1 VIRFFANHPTAANL
15 LMLGLI
21 VIGLMAAPSVKRETF
36 PDIPPDE
43 VQVQVPYPGASADEV
58 ENAICQRIEEAV
70 DGIAGVEEM
79 RCESREGLATAIVKM
94 NEGGD
99 FDHLLDDVKT
109 EVEAIDNFPK
119 TIEKPIIKQLGRTDF
134 VVSVAVFGPMSTP
147 DLKAYAEQ
155 LKDRLQAVDEVSQV
169 NVKGFSDHQIRIQI
183 PALTLRQY
191 GLSVAQVADVI
202 ERQSVD
208 LPAGAI
214 KTQAQDVL
222 VRFLDER
229 RAVREFLDLVVVGG
243 GAGAEIRLGDIATI
257 TDRFELDEDK
267 IIFDGQRAA
276 LLEVVKTRSED
287 TLSVVDAVTRFIDQE
302 RRQAPPQMVFALTQN
317 ISSIVR
323 DRLTMLLRNG
333 GQGLVLVFLTLW
345 LFFSFRY
352 SFWVAAGL
360 PISFLG
366 TIFVMS
372 VIGYSFDMITM
383 VGLLIAIGLLMDDA
397 IVLAENIASHVKQG
411 KSPIEAAIDGARQVT
426 PGVIASFLTTVCVFG
441 SLIFLKGTIGNI
453 LKVLPVVLIITLAVS
468 LIEAFLILPHH
479 LGHSLRHDAKKNP
492 SPFRLRFEAFFE
504 WVRERV
510 VGRLVDVSVEW
521 RYLSL
526 GIVVGLLFLSV
537 SVIASGH
544 LKFLAFPEIDGDV
557 IEARILLPQGTPLK
571 RTEAVVARVTA
582 ALDRVNAEFTPH
594 QPDNQSLVR
603 HVNVQFNTNKD
614 ANETGAHVATIS
626 IDLLNA
632 ETRNA
637 RLDDILNR
645 WREETGDIADVV
657 AVNFVEFQHGP
668 AGRAIDIRLHGP
680 DLNDLKAAS
689 TELLAWLGSYRGV
702 LDLTDDLRPGK
713 PEVRLRLSE
722 GAVALGLDASA
733 IAHQLRS
740 AYFGQTA
747 GEIQVG
753 SESYEIDVRLSDLD
767 QNSLAD
773 LEYFTVTLNGGKQV
787 PLSAVAVLQSGRGW
801 ARINRINGRRTVTIL
816 GELNT
821 ERANINEI
829 MRHMKSNFLGGFI
842 SRHPNITMSLEGQI
856 KEGGETGQSI
866 IRGFMLGLIGVFLLL
881 SFQFRSYIE
890 PIVVLAAIPLGFI
903 GVIWGHVV
911 MGLDL
916 SMPSILGFASLSGV
930 VVNDSILLVHFVKI
944 RRAEGMS
951 THDAACR
958 ASRERFR
965 AVLLTSLTTIAG
977 LLPLLTETSLQ
988 AQVLIPLVTSLGFGL
1003 MASTLL
1009 VLFIVPVLYT
1019 ILDDFGLSAGP
1030 MPAPRPA

>member
-1 VIRFFANHPTAANL
+1 MIRFFVHHPTAANL

-43 VQVQVPYPGASADEV
+43 IQVLVPYPGANADEV
-58 ENAICQRIEEAV
+58 ENAICRRIEEAV
-70 DGIAGVEEM
+70 DGITDVEEI
-79 RCESREGLATAIVKM
+79 RCESREGLATAVIKM
-94 NEGGD
+94 IDGGD
-99 FDHLLDDVKT
+99 FDHLLDDIKT
-109 EVEAIDNFPK
+109 DVEAIDNFPD

-155 LKDRLQAVDEVSQV
+155 LKDRLQAVDNVSQV

-183 PALTLRQY
+183 PALVLRQY
-191 GLSVAQVADVI
+191 GLSMAQIASVI

-214 KTQAQDVL
+214 KTKAQDIL
-222 VRFLDER
+222 IRFLDKR
-229 RAVREFLDLVVVGG
+229 RAVREFQNLVVVGG
-243 GAGAEIRLGDIATI
+243 GTGAEIRLGDIATI
-257 TDRFELDEDK
+257 TDRFELDEEK
-267 IIFDGQRAA
+267 IVFDGRRAA
-276 LLEVVKTRSED
+276 ILEVVKTQSED
-287 TLSVVDAVTRFIDQE
+287 TLSVVDAVTRFIEKE
-302 RRQAPPQMVFALTQN
+302 RRRAPPEVMFILTQN

-333 GQGLVLVFLTLW
+333 AQGLVLVFLTLW

-360 PISFLG
+360 PVSFLG

-411 KSPIEAAIDGARQVT
+411 KSPIDAAIDGTRQVA
-426 PGVIASFLTTVCVFG
+426 PGVIASFLTTICIFG
-441 SLIFLKGTIGNI
+441 SLVFLKGTIGVL
-453 LKVLPVVLIITLAVS
+453 LKVLPVVLIVTLAVS

-479 LGHSLRHDAKKNP
+479 LGHSLRHTEKKKP
-492 SPFRLRFEAFFE
+492 SPFRLKFEAFID

-510 VGRLVDVSVEW
+510 VGRLVDKAVEW

-526 GIVVGLLFLSV
+526 GIVVGVFFLSI

-557 IEARILLPQGTPLK
+557 IEARILLPQGTPLE
-571 RTEAVVARVTA
+571 RTEAVVERVTA
-582 ALDRVNAEFTPH
+582 ALDRVNAELTPR
-594 QPDNQSLVR
+594 QPDHQALIR
-603 HVNVQFNTNKD
+603 HINVQFNTNKD

-626 IDLLNA
+626 VDLLSA
-632 ETRNA
+632 EIRNA
-637 RLDDILNR
+637 RLDDILNL
-645 WREETGDIADVV
+645 WRRETGDIADVV
-657 AVNFVEFQHGP
+657 AINFVEFQHGP

-680 DLNDLKAAS
+680 NLDELKAAS
-689 TELLAWLGSYRGV
+689 TELQAWLGSYRGV

-722 GAVALGLDASA
+722 GAVALGLDASD

-753 SESYEIDVRLSDLD
+753 SESYEIDVRLSDQD

-773 LEYFTVTLNGGKQV
+773 LEYFTVTLSGGKQV
-787 PLSAVAVLQSGRGW
+787 PLSAVAVLENGRGW
-801 ARINRINGRRTVTIL
+801 ARINRINGQRTVTIL

-821 ERANINEI
+821 ELANINEI
-829 MRHMKSNFLGGFI
+829 MDHMERNFLGGFMSRYPGI
-842 SRHPNITMSLEGQI
+842 SMSLEGQI
-856 KEGGETGQSI
+856 KEGSETGRSI
-866 IRGFMLGLIGVFLLL
+866 NRGFLLGLIGVFLLL

-890 PIVVLAAIPLGFI
+890 PVVVMAAIPLGFI
-903 GVIWGHVV
+903 GVIWGHVA

-916 SMPSILGFASLSGV
+916 SMPSMLGFASLAGV

-951 THDAACR
+951 THEAACR

-965 AVLLTSLTTIAG
+965 AVFLTSLTTIAG
-977 LLPLLTETSLQ
+977 LSPLLMETSLQ
-988 AQVLIPLVTSLGFGL
+988 AQVIIPLVTSLGFGL

-1019 ILDDFGLSAGP
+1019 ILDDFGLSAA
-1030 MPAPRPA
+1030 PAPQSA